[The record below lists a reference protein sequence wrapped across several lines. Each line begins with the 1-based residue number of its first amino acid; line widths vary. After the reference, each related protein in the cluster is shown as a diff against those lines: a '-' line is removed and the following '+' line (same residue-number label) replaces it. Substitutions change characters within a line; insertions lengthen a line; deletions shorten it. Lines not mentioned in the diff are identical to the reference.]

1 MTSILKGF
9 ILMKKKVFEQL
20 LNIVNIEILEIHDFF
35 AIHNKLFERKSKQL
49 KSGSYGGYDMLK
61 MASEFNQAITNK
73 SSELLEKITNMFE
86 ESGRNLSDEQYDTL
100 ISNCSNT
107 FSTII
112 DNYHKVFQKEFE
124 LNRTIET
131 SLNCLKGNT
140 MHKIS
145 CHIKALKILTRTKLD
160 KALLWTKI
168 STIFAG
174 ISLLLSI
181 IAIVVTIFFS

>member
-1 MTSILKGF
+1 
-9 ILMKKKVFEQL
+9 
-20 LNIVNIEILEIHDFF
+20 
-35 AIHNKLFERKSKQL
+35 LFERKAQRL
-49 KSGSYGGYDMLK
+49 KAGSYGGYEVNNLVG
-61 MASEFNQAITNK
+61 EFNKAVNDK
-73 SSELLEKITNMFE
+73 SSELLDKITNMFK
-86 ESGRNLSDEQYDTL
+86 ESGRNLSDEQYNTL
-100 ISNCSNT
+100 ISNCSKT
-107 FSTII
+107 FATII
-112 DNYHKVFQKEFE
+112 DNYYKVFQKEFE
-124 LNRTIET
+124 FNRTIET

>member
-1 MTSILKGF
+1 MNDKLF
-9 ILMKKKVFEQL
+9 NQF
-20 LNIVNIEILEIHDFF
+20 LNLINIDISDIYGYFS
-35 AIHNKLFERKSKQL
+35 IHNALFERKAQRL
-49 KSGSYGGYDMLK
+49 KAGSYGGYEVNNLVG
-61 MASEFNQAITNK
+61 EFNKAVNDK
-73 SSELLEKITNMFE
+73 SSELLDKITNMFK

-100 ISNCSNT
+100 INNCSKT

-112 DNYHKVFQKEFE
+112 DNYCKVFQKEFE
-124 LNRTIET
+124 FNRTIET

-145 CHIKALKILTRTKLD
+145 CHIKALKILARTSLD

-174 ISLLLSI
+174 ISLLLSV
-181 IAIVVTIFFS
+181 IAIVVTIFF